1 MATLQKLRNK
11 GSLLIAF
18 IGIALL
24 AFVAGDI
31 VKLFQKTPKEEIVG
45 TINGEEIT
53 VSEFYAFR
61 NQCEQAYKLFNST
74 TGLNENSQEE
84 ITQLA
89 WSTLVNYK
97 TLQAQAAD
105 AGVTVTPEEVSY
117 ILSTNWR
124 GIAQQYTGNLPQE
137 FSTQTGA
144 FNVEFIN
151 LICDEYNKAVE
162 SGSMPEELAR
172 MYDAWKFIE
181 TSITSEII
189 SNKLMSIYALSSE
202 ITNHAVAQ
210 NNFNLNNNEY
220 SVEIAAYPY
229 NNLPASQVTVS
240 EEDVEEFYDDNKES
254 YFKNPYDSY
263 SVYYINHEIRP
274 TSKDINNV
282 RAEFNGY
289 ATSLQ
294 EENADYKEIA
304 LYSSSETPY
313 DGFLWTI
320 DAVTVD
326 YESMTY
332 VNKFKEYH
340 KFHVQQNNVGEVAAP
355 FEERSNNSYNL
366 VMNVRKTMVPDS
378 IKLRAI
384 AIQSES
390 VEELN
395 ATADS
400 LLKALNNRADFNKI
414 AENYNTDTIE
424 FKTKTFINY
433 AGLMTTPEAQ
443 EKIYTAKVNAYDV
456 IDLNANAKLI
466 FQVMEK
472 KGEVEAYDAL
482 IIEQNIPI
490 SAETYNQEYNKLS
503 QLIASSGN
511 LEELQ
516 KNILSTP
523 FRLLPAQPLNV
534 NSTNIANK
542 PGTRELLRWVLN
554 NGSTG
559 DISDIHEYVLDN
571 KKYMMVAAISEITPE
586 GYRELDDVLKEEIKQ
601 ILINEKKGD
610 VIAAELKGKKF
621 EELASNEN
629 IKLCQVSQVQYK
641 KPTSISSDDN
651 SFNADEM
658 VIGAAVANMQEGE
671 VSAPIKGD
679 NAVYVVKVLAK
690 QPKNNT
696 FNALEESYYIQS
708 LDFNYNPNIINMLIH
723 NVISENYSVDNKV
736 YEHM

>member
-294 EENADYKEIA
+294 EENAYYKEIA

-355 FEERSNNSYNL
+355 FEDRNDNTINL
-366 VMNVRKTMVPDS
+366 VMNVRKTMVPDT

-390 VEELN
+390 AEELS
-395 ATADS
+395 ATTDS
-400 LLKALNNRADFNKI
+400 LLNALNNKADFNKI
-414 AENYNTDTIE
+414 AENYSCDTVE
-424 FKTKTFINY
+424 FKTKNFITTI
-433 AGLMTTPEAQ
+433 GFIPTPEAQ
-443 EKIYTAKVNAYDV
+443 NQVYTAKVNAYDV
-456 IDLNANAKLI
+456 IDFGPNAKLI
-466 FQVMEK
+466 FQVMET
-472 KGEVEAYDAL
+472 KGSVEAYDAL
-482 IIEQNIPI
+482 IIERKIPV
-490 SAETYNQEYNKLS
+490 SADTYNQEYNKLS
-503 QLIASSGN
+503 QFVTSC
-511 LEELQ
+511 
-516 KNILSTP
+516 KNIEDLEKNVLSTAY
-523 FRLLPAQPLNV
+523 RLEQERSLNE
-534 NSTNIANK
+534 NSLNIANK
-542 PGTRELLRWVLN
+542 PGTRDLLRWVLD
-554 NGSTG
+554 GKKVG
-559 DISDIHEYVLDN
+559 DISNIHEYVSGN
-571 KKYMMVAAISEITPE
+571 MKYFIVAALKEITPK
-586 GYRELDDVLKEEIKQ
+586 GYVALDKVKEEIKFQ
-601 ILINEKKGD
+601 LINEKKGD
-610 VIAAELKGKKF
+610 IIAAELNGKNID
-621 EELASNEN
+621 ELKTNEN
-629 IKLCQVSQVQYK
+629 IKFSTTDQVEYK
-641 KPTSISSDDN
+641 KATSVQSI
-651 SFNADEM
+651 NADEL
-658 VIGAAVANMQEGE
+658 VISAAVAKMEAGE
-671 VSAPIKGD
+671 VSAPIKGN
-679 NAVYVVKVLAK
+679 NAVYVVKVLSKEAK
-690 QPKNNT
+690 NGQ
-696 FNALEESYYIQS
+696 FNAAAETNYINQN
-708 LDFNYNPNIINMLIH
+708 DFYNHP
-723 NVISENYSVDNKV
+723 NVINQLIQDAIGNTYNVENNV